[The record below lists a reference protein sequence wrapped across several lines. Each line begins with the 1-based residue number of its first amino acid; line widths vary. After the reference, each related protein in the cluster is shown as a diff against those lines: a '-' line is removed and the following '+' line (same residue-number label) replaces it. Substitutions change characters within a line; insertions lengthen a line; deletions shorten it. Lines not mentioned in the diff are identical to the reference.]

1 MIHLLINLIRILLR
15 LIPVT
20 VILIALYRNPGHLR
34 LKKAGYKEKDVTVG
48 DVRFHYAES
57 SDTEEPVMVLLHGE
71 MMDWFSY
78 HRVMTALCDTY
89 HVYVPDLPGHGKTR
103 CPDDYEMNAGNIG
116 SSLAKFIEEVI
127 GRPVIICGNSAGGL
141 LAVWLAANKPDL
153 IRCAVLED
161 PPLFSSEYPAI
172 RKTNAYRKFIISDKA
187 VKEDNEGDFLLFWL
201 KNTKDFY
208 GVKSYPSQKGMLGI
222 LIMITR
228 MLHWQK
234 TVEIPFVSELIRE
247 MARGMDQ
254 YDPHFGQA
262 FYDGTWN
269 TGFSHAEA
277 LQKITCPVLLIQA
290 DTSFLP
296 DGTLNGAMSQ
306 ENAEFAL
313 SRLRNGRLVHVQAR
327 HVVHLEAPETY
338 LKEINAFLRDIEKA
352 EENRNGDMSAL

>member
-15 LIPVT
+15 LIPVI

-57 SDTEEPVMVLLHGE
+57 SDTEKPVMVLLHGE

-103 CPDDYEMNAGNIG
+103 CPDDYDMNAGNIG

-234 TVEIPFVSELIRE
+234 TTEIPFVTPLLSETIR
-247 MARGMDQ
+247 GIDQ
-254 YDPHFGQA
+254 YDPHFGKA
-262 FYDGTWN
+262 FTDGTWN
-269 TGFSHAEA
+269 EGFDHTEA
-277 LQKITCPVLLIQA
+277 LCKITCPVLLIQA
-290 DTSFLP
+290 DTEILD
-296 DGTLNGAMSQ
+296 DGTLNGAMSE
-306 ENAEFAL
+306 ENAKFAC
-313 SRLRNGRLVHVQAR
+313 SRLQDVRYIRLRAKCA
-327 HVVHLEAPETY
+327 VHLENPEEY
-338 LKEINAFLRDIEKA
+338 LNTVKDFMKQTDS
-352 EENRNGDMSAL
+352 D